1 MRIAFV
7 SDVDPYD
14 RAAFSGSTY
23 QILQI
28 ILSTGATVEVVGP
41 VMEKWRYQAARLSS
55 IPARLTGRGVAWP
68 KQPFLLRA
76 CGRKVDEV
84 ARRIKPDLIFSP
96 GSNAI
101 AYSNFIR
108 PTIFWSDAP
117 FAAMVDY
124 YPWSQFQNL
133 TAASRHNGMEADTRA
148 LRYSVASIFRSSW
161 ARHTAIEVHKAE
173 PSRVHVVPLPGNMF
187 RHWTLEEIQAAI
199 PRRLNTP
206 WKIFFSGVDW
216 MRKGG
221 DDAIAIL
228 NELVRLGQPCEFHVA
243 GTIAPPQ
250 AVATA
255 RFPIHSLG
263 RLNLNDPEKRDL
275 LANIL
280 QSSAFLLV
288 PSTAE
293 ALGLV
298 YCEALGAGVPAV
310 GTATGGVPDAVLDGQ
325 TGFLIQPGESP
336 ETTARRMLEAGRQP
350 DVYARMAERSWHEW
364 NQRFAAKA
372 VLVKLTQILE
382 QAAKAGPYGMTAATD
397 RGAVQGVRSRSL
409 SKRTSR

>member
-28 ILSTGATVEVVGP
+28 ILSTGAKVEVVGP

-55 IPARLTGRGVAWP
+55 IPARLAGRGVAWP

-76 CGRKVDEV
+76 CARKVDEA

-96 GSNAI
+96 GSYAI

-124 YPWSQFQNL
+124 YPWPQFQNL
-133 TAASRHNGMEADTRA
+133 TAASRRYGMEGDTRA
-148 LRYSVASIFRSSW
+148 LRYSVASIFRSTW
-161 ARHTAIEVHKAE
+161 ARNAAIEIHKAE
-173 PSRVHVVPLPGNMF
+173 PARVHVVPLPGNMF
-187 RHWTLEEIQAAI
+187 RRWTLEEIQAAV

-221 DDAIAIL
+221 DHAIAIL

-250 AVATA
+250 AVAKA

-263 RLNLNDPEKRDL
+263 RLNLNDPKKRDL

-382 QAAKAGPYGMTAATD
+382 QAARIRP
-397 RGAVQGVRSRSL
+397 
-409 SKRTSR
+409 TS